1 MNRNKILKF
10 AYVLIIVSVFVIS
23 NVTLSVAATKEEIKD
38 KEGKI
43 DEKINATNSEIR
55 VVKGEISSTMAE
67 VQELSNQISAYE
79 SEIAELESQIEDL
92 NSEIEVTEKN
102 LKEQEEKYNVQQ
114 DLLQKRLVALYE
126 AGSTTYLDMLL
137 SSDGLTQF
145 ISNYYLIST
154 LAECDTDLLKSIE
167 TLKNEIAQTKVS
179 LEEKKA
185 TVENSKNTIEAK
197 SSALAVIKNDKT
209 SKVSKLNAS
218 EKELQDQLDQFEKD
232 KQDLERELAAIL
244 AAEEAANRRYDE
256 DISSNPSS
264 SGYISP
270 LAGRTKNNITTG
282 YRGYSTHTGVD
293 FAVSSGTPIRAVK
306 SGTVEI
312 SKALYDANGNY
323 RSYGEYIVIN
333 HHDGTMTLY
342 AHGSPGSR
350 TVSPGQSVAQ
360 GETIMLVGTTGN
372 STGPHLH
379 FEVRVNA
386 RPVNPTPY
394 LP

>member
-23 NVTLSVAATKEEIKD
+23 NVTLSLAATKEEIKN

-79 SEIAELESQIEDL
+79 SEISELESQIEEL

-167 TLKNEIAQTKVS
+167 TLKNEIAQTKAS
-179 LEEKKA
+179 LEEKKE
-185 TVENSKNTIEAK
+185 TVENSKETIEAK

-218 EKELQDQLDQFEKD
+218 ERELQDQLDQFEKD

-244 AAEEAANRRYDE
+244 AAEAAANRKYDE

>member
-38 KEGKI
+38 KEGEI

-167 TLKNEIAQTKVS
+167 TLKIQ
-179 LEEKKA
+179 
-185 TVENSKNTIEAK
+185 
-197 SSALAVIKNDKT
+197 
-209 SKVSKLNAS
+209 
-218 EKELQDQLDQFEKD
+218 
-232 KQDLERELAAIL
+232 
-244 AAEEAANRRYDE
+244 
-256 DISSNPSS
+256 
-264 SGYISP
+264 
-270 LAGRTKNNITTG
+270 
-282 YRGYSTHTGVD
+282 
-293 FAVSSGTPIRAVK
+293 
-306 SGTVEI
+306 
-312 SKALYDANGNY
+312 
-323 RSYGEYIVIN
+323 
-333 HHDGTMTLY
+333 
-342 AHGSPGSR
+342 
-350 TVSPGQSVAQ
+350 
-360 GETIMLVGTTGN
+360 
-372 STGPHLH
+372 
-379 FEVRVNA
+379 
-386 RPVNPTPY
+386 
-394 LP
+394 